1 MANGTFERH
10 EVKYLLDSR
19 QRSALERA
27 MLGHMQADEYGES
40 TICSLYYDTPDYRL
54 IRRSLDKP
62 DYKEKLR
69 LRSYG
74 RTKPEGKV
82 FVELKKKY
90 NGVVYKRRISM
101 TEREAMA
108 SLAGKAP
115 MPADCQIGRE
125 IDWFLKFYKTLA
137 PAMVL
142 CYDRIAYF
150 CPEDDGLRITFDR
163 NIRWRDSDLDLRKG
177 SQGRR
182 ILDEGMVLMEVKIKN
197 ALSLEMAKLFSG
209 LNIYSASF
217 SKYGEAYRQKFLD
230 EQRGKRQREEMR
242 QFLHNEEMYNGMHH
256 SLVSA

>member
-40 TICSLYYDTPDYRL
+40 TICSLYYDTPDNRL

-74 RTKPEGKV
+74 RTKPDGNV

-90 NGVVYKRRISM
+90 NGIVYKRRVSM
-101 TEREAMA
+101 TEREATA
-108 SLAGKAP
+108 FLAGRAP
-115 MPADCQIGRE
+115 MPKDCQIGRE
-125 IDWFLKFYKTLA
+125 IDWFMKFYRTLA
-137 PAMVL
+137 PAMYL

-163 NIRWRDSDLDLRKG
+163 NIRWRTDDLTLTAAPGGELLIRPDQSL
-177 SQGRR
+177 
-182 ILDEGMVLMEVKIKN
+182 LEIKTGTAMPLWLTR
-197 ALSLEMAKLFSG
+197 ALSENGIKKT
-209 LNIYSASF
+209 SF
-217 SKYGEAYRQKFLD
+217 SKYGTAYTI
-230 EQRGKRQREEMR
+230 EQNRKEMGVIR
-242 QFLHNEEMYNGMHH
+242 Y
-256 SLVSA
+256 A

>member
-40 TICSLYYDTPDYRL
+40 TICSLYYDTPDNRL

-74 RTKPEGKV
+74 RTKPDGNV

-90 NGVVYKRRISM
+90 NGIVYKRRVSM
-101 TEREAMA
+101 TEREATA
-108 SLAGKAP
+108 FLAGRAP
-115 MPADCQIGRE
+115 MPKDCQIGRE
-125 IDWFLKFYKTLA
+125 IDWFMKFYRTLA
-137 PAMVL
+137 PAMYL

-163 NIRWRDSDLDLRKG
+163 NIRWRTDDLTLTAAPGGELLIRPDQSL
-177 SQGRR
+177 
-182 ILDEGMVLMEVKIKN
+182 LEIKTGTAMPLWLTR
-197 ALSLEMAKLFSG
+197 ALTENGIKKT
-209 LNIYSASF
+209 SF
-217 SKYGEAYRQKFLD
+217 SKYGTAYTI
-230 EQRGKRQREEMR
+230 EQNRKEMGVIR
-242 QFLHNEEMYNGMHH
+242 Y
-256 SLVSA
+256 A